1 MNAVHTLRDVLLHEM
16 ETGIRSTCLLLQKV
30 KETDWSYRPADNMR
44 SLKEL
49 ADHLIA
55 IPETDLAI
63 MQEKKQSDITELEK
77 RYGTLQSA
85 EEMTAAMEKGYE
97 QFKSFFTSMP
107 DEEFLTKKTT
117 PFYLET
123 GLTQSRWL
131 AETLTHIFHHRA
143 QLFNYLKQLGYHI
156 NMFDLYI

>member
-1 MNAVHTLRDVLLHEM
+1 
-16 ETGIRSTCLLLQKV
+16 
-30 KETDWSYRPADNMR
+30 
-44 SLKEL
+44 
-49 ADHLIA
+49 
-55 IPETDLAI
+55 
-63 MQEKKQSDITELEK
+63 
-77 RYGTLQSA
+77 
-85 EEMTAAMEKGYE
+85 MTAAMEKGYE

-123 GLTQSRWL
+123 GMTQSRWL

>member
-63 MQEKKQSDITELEK
+63 MQEKSKAISPSSK
-77 RYGTLQSA
+77 NG
-85 EEMTAAMEKGYE
+85 MEHCNPRRK
-97 QFKSFFTSMP
+97 
-107 DEEFLTKKTT
+107 
-117 PFYLET
+117 
-123 GLTQSRWL
+123 
-131 AETLTHIFHHRA
+131 
-143 QLFNYLKQLGYHI
+143 
-156 NMFDLYI
+156 